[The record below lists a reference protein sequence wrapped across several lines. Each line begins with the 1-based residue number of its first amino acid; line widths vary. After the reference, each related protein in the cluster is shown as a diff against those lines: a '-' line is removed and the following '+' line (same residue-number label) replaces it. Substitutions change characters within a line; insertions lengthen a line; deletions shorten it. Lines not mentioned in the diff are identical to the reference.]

1 VNADGLGSSLRPALR
16 SPLQPLRSSLAAGFR
31 YGSVTGF
38 ARWPVYASGDFT

>member
-31 YGSVTGF
+31 YGFVPDFAPLTGS
-38 ARWPVYASGDFT
+38 ASGGFT